1 MTTLP
6 SAYRERDRE
15 RERLR
20 RGSETEEDE
29 ERERVLDEVSDGDE
43 SDDTAYDR
51 RHTIPP
57 SDLPWL
63 DLTSV
68 NLFLFSDSFPH
79 FTVPPRCLSRFQWRS
94 TVDFWLVTM
103 LFISDVEFTGLDQ
116 QHWSKFYFEC
126 KFIDAKCKHIVT
138 FPRWILKYSPEILL

>member
-51 RHTIPP
+51 RHAIPP
-57 SDLPWL
+57 SDLP
-63 DLTSV
+63 
-68 NLFLFSDSFPH
+68 
-79 FTVPPRCLSRFQWRS
+79 
-94 TVDFWLVTM
+94 
-103 LFISDVEFTGLDQ
+103 
-116 QHWSKFYFEC
+116 
-126 KFIDAKCKHIVT
+126 
-138 FPRWILKYSPEILL
+138 